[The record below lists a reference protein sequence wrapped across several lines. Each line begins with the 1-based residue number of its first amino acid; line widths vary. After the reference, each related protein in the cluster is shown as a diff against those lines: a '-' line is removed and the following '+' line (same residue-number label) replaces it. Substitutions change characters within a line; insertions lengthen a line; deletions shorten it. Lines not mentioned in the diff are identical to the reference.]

1 MVLQF
6 YLKVEPDYMMFVAAC
21 AVVFNIILGLVLHG
35 ICKIPHSHGH
45 GGHHG
50 HSHKHRS
57 KSHEHLTSA
66 KSGLHSDSES
76 DIDDLEKSNHEK
88 HVRDI
93 SIRFG
98 NFVIILLFCIKNKNR
113 CIPYFLIHRDIK
125 SNTSILE
132 QHSFTY
138 LEICFSQWAF

>member
-1 MVLQF
+1 MFLQF
-6 YLKVEPDYMMFVAAC
+6 CFKVEPDYMMFVAAC
-21 AVVFNIILGLVLHG
+21 AVAFNIILGLVLHG

-50 HSHKHRS
+50 HSHKHHS
-57 KSHEHLTSA
+57 KSQEHLTST

-76 DIDDLEKSNHEK
+76 DIDDLEKSNNEK
-88 HVRDI
+88 RVREI

-98 NFVIILLFCIKNKNR
+98 NFVIILFYIKNKDR
-113 CIPYFLIHRDIK
+113 YKHYFFIHRDIK

-132 QHSFTY
+132 QHSFMC
-138 LEICFSQWAF
+138 LETCFSQWAF

>member
-1 MVLQF
+1 MFMVLQLCF
-6 YLKVEPDYMMFVAAC
+6 KVEPDYMMFVAAC

-50 HSHKHRS
+50 HSHKHHS
-57 KSHEHLTSA
+57 KSQEHLTST

-93 SIRFG
+93 SILFG
-98 NFVIILLFCIKNKNR
+98 NLGNPKQLFK
-113 CIPYFLIHRDIK
+113 PFL
-125 SNTSILE
+125 
-132 QHSFTY
+132 Y
-138 LEICFSQWAF
+138 P